1 MLLINVFIIF
11 RVGPA
16 LGDIL
21 IDPLSPQLCFGIQ
34 NPPPPPPK
42 FIINLISRIV
52 YLQLHN

>member
-21 IDPLSPQLCFGIQ
+21 IDPLRPQLRFGIQ
-34 NPPPPPPK
+34 KPPPSPQSS
-42 FIINLISRIV
+42 L
-52 YLQLHN
+52 

>member
-21 IDPLSPQLCFGIQ
+21 IDPLRPQLRFGIQ
-34 NPPPPPPK
+34 NFFPPPK
-42 FIINLISRIV
+42 FIINLISRIA
-52 YLQLHN
+52 YL